1 MTIEIR
7 IPNFPESITEGT
19 LVTWHK
25 HAGDVVQRDEILAD
39 VETDKVV
46 FEVPALQTGVMQEVL
61 VKEGETVVAGQ
72 LIVRLDQQVSSA
84 KTADGASTSM
94 DTSTDVSSETSN
106 ETTAAV
112 MAPAAARL
120 VAEQGLD
127 ASAITGSGKGGR
139 ILKED
144 VLRYVSEQQKREQK
158 KPRAEKASVTQLPL
172 PTAEPVSGTS
182 LDGRP
187 EKRVTM
193 SRLRLRVA
201 ERMLQAQHNA
211 AILTTFNDVN
221 MQTVMQLRKRYR
233 DQFEKVYGVRLGFM
247 SFFVKAVVEALKRFP
262 EINASIDGDEVVY
275 HGFFDIGIAIG
286 SPRGLVVPILRDA
299 DQMSMAG
306 IETQIRQYSDKAE
319 DGKLTM
325 EDITGGTFTITNGGV
340 FGSLLS
346 TPILNP
352 PQSGILGMHRIQD
365 RPVAEDGKVVIRP
378 IMNLALSY
386 DHRIIDGREAVQFL
400 VTIKEELEDPSRILL
415 EI

>member
-1 MTIEIR
+1 MTIEIK
-7 IPNFPESITEGT
+7 IPVFPESITEGT
-19 LVTWHK
+19 LVSWHK
-25 HAGDVVQRDEILAD
+25 QAGDVVQRDDILAD

-46 FEVPALQTGVMQEVL
+46 FEVPAVEDGVVQELL
-61 VKEGETVVAGQ
+61 VKEGETVVSGQ
-72 LIVRLDQQVSSA
+72 LIARLDKQASSA
-84 KTADGASTSM
+84 KTADGGRTN
-94 DTSTDVSSETSN
+94 TDVTPRKEPVKQT
-106 ETTAAV
+106 V

-120 VAEQGLD
+120 VAEHDLD
-127 ASAITGSGKGGR
+127 ASAISGTGKGGR

-144 VLRYVSEQQKREQK
+144 VLRHISQEQKHEQQKPK
-158 KPRAEKASVTQLPL
+158 AEKASVTQLPV
-172 PTAEPVSGTS
+172 PTAEPVPGTS

-193 SRLRLRVA
+193 SRLRARVA

-221 MQTVMQLRKRYR
+221 MQAVMQLRQRYR
-233 DQFEKVYGVRLGFM
+233 DQFEKVYSVRLGFM
-247 SFFVKAVVEALKRFP
+247 SFFVKAVIEALKRFP
-262 EINASIDGDEVVY
+262 EVNASIDGDEVVY
-275 HGFFDIGIAIG
+275 HGFFDIGIAVG

-299 DQMSMAG
+299 DQMSMAD
-306 IETQIRQYSDKAE
+306 IEKKIRQYSDRAE
-319 DGKLTM
+319 NGKLTM

-365 RPVAEDGKVVIRP
+365 RPVAEDGQVVIRP